1 MITLSG
7 LRCKTIIVLEL
18 SQMNPNQPECL
29 ILRGTCLVG
38 LQDFSAALEDANAVI
53 QVSVQP
59 DFMMATES

>member
-1 MITLSG
+1 VKVITLSG
-7 LRCKTIIVLEL
+7 LQCKTIVLEL

-53 QVSVQP
+53 QVSV
-59 DFMMATES
+59 